1 MDNFLALTLTGKK
14 PVITEREING
24 VRWRWLGDGVLELT
38 PLTPPQGALV
48 ISAGIHG
55 NETAPVEML
64 DALLGAI
71 SHGEIPLRWRLLVIL
86 GNPPAL
92 KQGKRYCHSD
102 MNRMFGGR
110 WQLFAESGETCRA
123 RELEQCLEDFY
134 DQGKE
139 SVRWHLDL
147 HTAIRGS
154 LHPQF
159 GVLPQRDIPWDE
171 KFLTTALFVASTLA
185 LGAANLAHAAD
196 TTTAAP
202 ADAKPMMHHKGK
214 FGPHQDMMF
223 KDLNL
228 TDAQKQ
234 QIREI
239 MKGQRDQMKR
249 PPLEERRAMHD
260 IIASDTFDKVKAEA
274 QIAKMEEQRKANMLA
289 HMETQNKIYNI
300 LTPEQKKQ
308 FNANFEKRLT
318 ERPAAKG
325 KMPATAE

>member
-1 MDNFLALTLTGKK
+1 MRKL
-14 PVITEREING
+14 
-24 VRWRWLGDGVLELT
+24 
-38 PLTPPQGALV
+38 
-48 ISAGIHG
+48 
-55 NETAPVEML
+55 
-64 DALLGAI
+64 
-71 SHGEIPLRWRLLVIL
+71 
-86 GNPPAL
+86 
-92 KQGKRYCHSD
+92 
-102 MNRMFGGR
+102 
-110 WQLFAESGETCRA
+110 
-123 RELEQCLEDFY
+123 
-134 DQGKE
+134 
-139 SVRWHLDL
+139 
-147 HTAIRGS
+147 
-154 LHPQF
+154 
-159 GVLPQRDIPWDE
+159 
-171 KFLTTALFVASTLA
+171 TALFVASTLA

-239 MKGQRDQMKR
+239 MKR

-260 IIASDTFDKVKAEA
+260 IIASDTFDKAKAEA